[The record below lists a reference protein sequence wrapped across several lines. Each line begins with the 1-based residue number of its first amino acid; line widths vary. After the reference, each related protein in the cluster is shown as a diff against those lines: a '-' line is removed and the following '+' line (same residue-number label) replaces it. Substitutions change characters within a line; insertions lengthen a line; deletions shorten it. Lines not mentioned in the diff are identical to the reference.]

1 MWAQNSFWASVA
13 IFNEWANEIR
23 ARKFVPQQ
31 PQTVFVRYV
40 LKQMECYRI
49 IDVGT
54 KGCNLLVR
62 VTQEKAKIRKCIVVK
77 SS

>member
-1 MWAQNSFWASVA
+1 MWAENSLWACVA

-40 LKQMECYRI
+40 LKQMECYWI
-49 IDVGT
+49 IDVALRAAIY
-54 KGCNLLVR
+54 C
-62 VTQEKAKIRKCIVVK
+62 
-77 SS
+77 